1 VLPSQIQRVKR
12 AYQIGSPE
20 VYCVTTHN
28 HKNIII
34 SLIGNSPAYSPGKI
48 SLFFEA
54 YYGSASRESHRGFF
68 MNEKTS
74 LVVTDASDVS
84 NLIYLVRGQ
93 QVMLDKDL
101 ARLYGVTTKVFKQQV
116 KRNKVRF
123 PDDFCFV
130 LTEKEAEIVRSQFV
144 TFQKPSKENDR
155 YFNFLPYAFTEQGIA
170 MLSGI
175 LRSPKAVEVNIAIMR
190 SFVKMRRFLAN
201 NSQLFER
208 VNDLEIKQLDF
219 QKSTDE
225 RFSEVFRFISSH
237 AEEEQK
243 LFFEGQIYDA
253 FSFLVSLIQKAEK
266 SILLIDGYVDV
277 ATLNILTKKK
287 SGVAVRIITK
297 LRCPLT
303 EDDLA
308 TFNRQ
313 YPSLSI
319 SYSEDYHDRFL
330 ILDDSSAYL
339 VGASLKDAGKK
350 CFALSLLRDTA
361 LLNKLL
367 AKIG

>member
-1 VLPSQIQRVKR
+1 MNGEPD
-12 AYQIGSPE
+12 
-20 VYCVTTHN
+20 
-28 HKNIII
+28 
-34 SLIGNSPAYSPGKI
+34 LIVS
-48 SLFFEA
+48 
-54 YYGSASRESHRGFF
+54 
-68 MNEKTS
+68 
-74 LVVTDASDVS
+74 DAGDVS

-101 ARLYGVTTKVFKQQV
+101 ARLYGVETRIINQQV
-116 KRNKVRF
+116 KRNQDRF
-123 PDDFCFV
+123 PADFMFQ
-130 LTEKEAEIVRSQFV
+130 LSKEEAQILRSQFV
-144 TFQKPSKENDR
+144 TLKDSSKENGQH
-155 YFNFLPYAFTEQGIA
+155 FIFLPYAFTEQGIA
-170 MLSGI
+170 MLAGV
-175 LRSPKAVEVNIAIMR
+175 LHSPKAVEVNIAIMR

-237 AEEEQK
+237 AEKEQK
-243 LFFEGQIYDA
+243 LFFDGQIYDA

-297 LRCPLT
+297 PRCPLT

-350 CFALSLLRDTA
+350 CFALSLLRDTT